1 MRENVFSVTRSMVS
15 LSPYR
20 GKKISETEGL
30 SEGIK
35 AGFFCRGGERSK
47 GRKKAMRSQISS
59 QEEQRGIL
67 PFRTIIMAE
76 RRWSVRPLVPD
87 MAEHYPLLFG
97 HQESS

>member
-35 AGFFCRGGERSK
+35 AGFFCRGGEKQGKEK
-47 GRKKAMRSQISS
+47 GDEITD
-59 QEEQRGIL
+59 IL
-67 PFRTIIMAE
+67 AGGTE
-76 RRWSVRPLVPD
+76 RDPAVQNNNHGGETMECPASC
-87 MAEHYPLLFG
+87 AGYG
-97 HQESS
+97 